1 MLNDK
6 LDSMIMES
14 RKYKDSDKLRVLQA
28 IKSEFSKVIHS
39 GYILDK
45 DKELNILLKMYEDRQ
60 NSAKIYSENRREDLA
75 EIEKWEARE
84 INQFLPKRVSTATI
98 VKETKSIVANEF
110 PNATMKDMKAIM
122 AKVKAKYPL
131 ADGRIIFK
139 VVKELISNENK

>member
-14 RKYKDSDKLRVLQA
+14 RKYGDSDKLRVLQA

-45 DKELNILLKMYEDRQ
+45 DKELNILLKMYEDRK
-60 NSAKIYSENRREDLA
+60 NSAKIYLENGREDLA

-84 INQFLPKRVSTATI
+84 INQFLPEKVSTATI
-98 VKETKSIVANEF
+98 VKETKSIVENDF
-110 PNATMKDMKAIM
+110 PNVTMKDMKAIM
-122 AKVKAKYPL
+122 AKVKTKYPL
-131 ADGRIIFK
+131 ADGRIISK
-139 VVKELISNENK
+139 VVKELISNGNK

>member
-14 RKYKDSDKLRVLQA
+14 RKSGDSDKLLVLQA

-39 GYILDK
+39 GYILDQA
-45 DKELNILLKMYEDRQ
+45 KEMNILLKMYEDRK
-60 NSAKIYSENRREDLA
+60 NSANIYSENGREDLA

-84 INQFLPKRVSTATI
+84 INQFLPERVSTATI

-122 AKVKAKYPL
+122 SKVKAKYPL
-131 ADGRIIFK
+131 ADGRVIFK
-139 VVKELISNENK
+139 VVKELISNGNK